1 MADSDTGKAGMTTG
15 KVETLD
21 KIGKNLKITRER
33 VRQIEFAG
41 RAVIRTALPKS
52 FGKFSATVHDHL
64 KHFDG
69 VREEGRLLR
78 ELAYVLDEENVNSM
92 HIKFLLSL
100 DPSMMYVQETDSCAA
115 FWTDAPKIADKV
127 FEIMLTN
134 GQDPSQILEEHD
146 FKAAS
151 AQYVDSIINQVLKNN
166 PKEVVA
172 YKQGKVALLQF
183 FVGQAMKQTKGQADA
198 SELQK
203 LFENFLK

>member
-1 MADSDTGKAGMTTG
+1 MIEQLVQETLHTVPQRTREVVSRRCGITTG

-127 FEIMLTN
+127 FACVKLIDKTFAKRTAPVPIENAESFFM
-134 GQDPSQILEEHD
+134 DCA
-146 FKAAS
+146 K
-151 AQYVDSIINQVLKNN
+151 
-166 PKEVVA
+166 
-172 YKQGKVALLQF
+172 KVGIKTLRPGIALSYACLRKMVTVSPF
-183 FVGQAMKQTKGQADA
+183 G
-198 SELQK
+198 
-203 LFENFLK
+203 